1 MSLEEKLK
9 ELKQQRA
16 EYGGFSFDTP
26 DKNLLKDACRKF
38 QITAKELV
46 EKLNLS
52 SLLENKILRDDV
64 LKIIRSSKEEIG
76 II

>member
-1 MSLEEKLK
+1 MSTQERPE
-9 ELKQQRA
+9 ELKKQRA
-16 EYGGFSFDTP
+16 EYRGFSFDTP

-46 EKLNLS
+46 NKLNLS
-52 SLLENKILRDDV
+52 SFLENKILRDDV